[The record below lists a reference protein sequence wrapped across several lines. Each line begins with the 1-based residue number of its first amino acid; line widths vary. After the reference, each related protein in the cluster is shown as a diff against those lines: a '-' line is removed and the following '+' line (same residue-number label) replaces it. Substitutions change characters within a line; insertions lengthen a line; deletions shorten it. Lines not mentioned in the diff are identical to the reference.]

1 MATHLSLRLPWHD
14 RGWDGHVCDNPTA
27 NVYCTGEFGLLAHEI
42 RQRKDPAEEEKIR
55 GVPLRLIK
63 EGTYTP
69 PCVRTIQTFGGT
81 HPLPFTHEPKEF
93 LHTRSVRIP
102 AIAEEVPP
110 CTAGTWPYDRVFRR
124 AEEAAEGTAAEFLE
138 RFPPA
143 EAAQKIKEF
152 FASFQPKR
160 SIVFF
165 YLNFDNPLNSERRR
179 YVLVGAA
186 ELDAVSPQLAWER
199 IDAEKARVY
208 GNLVWNRLVTHG
220 YDEGRGARLPYD
232 LYLRKGLDAADVLVE
247 VPDELSL
254 HFKYVCRDFTDD
266 EAVILLREMAAALD
280 RGKAANAVAWEWD
293 RQIAW
298 VNRALDSVL
307 KERGPFPGIAAALEA
322 LGFPKAILYVDQH
335 LRQRGIKN
343 ARQHVLD
350 RIGNPK
356 SAETPEAVRGYEQVA
371 RTIKVLPES
380 VVRLLLDRLCLFEL
394 TAEQAK
400 TVAGGGLVADE
411 VREAAGLQ
419 SDAAAILENPYLITE
434 EYDPADPAD
443 RIAFHRID
451 QGVYFAK
458 ATGAEGVPG
467 LDTFAPDDKRRLR
480 AAAMRCLREAGT
492 EGHSFLLQ
500 DQLLKA
506 VARMRLPLLPESLG
520 PVTLARDLDH
530 YEERLSVLKDATF
543 TGWMLKTAA
552 EDEDLI
558 RGRLSKLQARNP
570 INHGVVS
577 WRDHLP
583 PADKAGIPADLLE
596 AVRANQSDVLS
607 RLASQSVSVLTGGAG
622 TGKTTV
628 LATLIKGL
636 GSAGPKEKFALL
648 TPTGKAA
655 VRLRSK
661 IKEVAGVELE
671 PRTIHSYLL
680 NGGWMDE
687 NTFRT
692 RRSGQPIADG
702 TTTVVIDEC
711 SMLNTSLFATL
722 LRAIDWKTV
731 RRLIL
736 SGDPQQLPPIGAG
749 APFKNIVDHV
759 SASDTAA
766 HHPCALRV
774 NCRQIQE
781 NSTALRLAEQYTPL
795 GNVVVADELLD
806 QIRAG
811 GRIGTDLEVRY
822 FTDEKDLPDVLWK
835 LVGDAVGEL
844 LALGGSA
851 TTFDPQK
858 PWVAFDELHGYGGD
872 ISRMRLDAFEVLSP
886 YRANFYGAD
895 ELNLLVQQQL
905 RGKLMAGWTSRM
917 GSPAG
922 RQFVAPDKVIQTR
935 NRRVRAKENIA
946 SLGDK
951 PTDTYVA
958 NGELGRLMKVGKW
971 DDERAGW
978 VRFETNTNTTV
989 RINDAWAN
997 TWLELGYAMSV
1008 HRSQGSDFGGVVVVI
1023 PKEPRQRLV
1032 SRELLY
1038 TALTRFTKRLYLLVQ
1053 GQPGDPE
1060 GLLSSLWRGSS
1071 EYLRRNTTLYSLQ
1084 HAVPDLDDYRP
1095 EKRIIKTLRQ
1105 ELVLSKSEALIANML
1120 FQAGIPYHYE
1130 RRLVAPDGSWR
1141 RPDFTIPVETPDGPS
1156 ELYWEHWGM
1165 LSDPGYAAGVE
1176 RRKRWYERH
1185 GYKPRLI
1192 ETDELG
1198 GFDSTK
1204 IGKIIQEDIVP

>member
-42 RQRKDPAEEEKIR
+42 RQRKDAVEEERIK
-55 GVPLRLIK
+55 GVPLKLINDGEYK
-63 EGTYTP
+63 P

-81 HPLPFTHEPKEF
+81 HPLLFTHKPKDF
-93 LHTRSVRIP
+93 LHTSSVRIP
-102 AIAEEVPP
+102 AIDEEVSP
-110 CTAGTWPYDRVFRR
+110 CTAGTWPYDRVFRKADAADDT
-124 AEEAAEGTAAEFLE
+124 AEEFRE
-138 RFPPA
+138 RFQPA
-143 EAAQKIKEF
+143 EAVDNIKAF

-186 ELDAVSPQLAWER
+186 ELDAISPQQAWER
-199 IDAEKARVY
+199 IDAEKARIY

-232 LYLRKGLDAADVLVE
+232 HYLRKGLDPAEIVVE

-254 HFKYVCRDFTDD
+254 NFKYVCRDFTDD
-266 EAVILLREMAAALD
+266 EAVILLRELAASLE
-280 RGKAANAVAWEWD
+280 RGRATNAVTWEWD
-293 RQIAW
+293 RQLAW

-307 KERGPFPGIAAALEA
+307 KERGAFPGVAASLEA
-322 LGFPKAILYVDQH
+322 LGFPRAILYVDQY
-335 LRQRGIKN
+335 LRQKGIKN
-343 ARQHVLD
+343 ARQHVLE
-350 RIGNPK
+350 RIEKPK
-356 SAETPEAVRGYEQVA
+356 SAETAEATRGYEQVG
-371 RTIKVLPES
+371 RTIKVLPGA

-400 TVAGGGLVADE
+400 MIAGGGLIADE
-411 VREAAGLQ
+411 VRAAAGLQ
-419 SDAAAILENPYLITE
+419 SDAGAILENPYLITE
-434 EYDPADPAD
+434 EYDPVDQAD

-451 QGVYFAK
+451 QGIYFAK
-458 ATGAEGVPG
+458 ATGGEGIPG

-492 EGHSFLLQ
+492 DGHSFLLQ
-500 DQLLKA
+500 DQLLKT
-506 VARMRLPLLPESLG
+506 VSRMRLPLLPESLG
-520 PVTLARDLDH
+520 PVTLARDLEH
-530 YEERLSVLKDATF
+530 YEERLAVLKDSTF
-543 TGWMLKTAA
+543 TGWMLKTTA
-552 EDEDLI
+552 EDEELI
-558 RGRLSKLQARNP
+558 RGRISRLQGRNP
-570 INHGVVS
+570 IKAEVAN
-577 WRDHLP
+577 WREHLP
-583 PADKAGIPADLLE
+583 TDDKTGIPADLLE
-596 AVRANQSDVLS
+596 SVRVNQTDVLS
-607 RLASQSVSVLTGGAG
+607 RLASQSVSILTGGAG

-636 GSAGPKEKFALL
+636 VKAEQREKFALL

-661 IKEVAGVELE
+661 IKEVAGIELE

-692 RRSGQPIADG
+692 KRTGQPIADG

-711 SMLNTSLFATL
+711 SMLNTSLFGTL

-731 RRLIL
+731 KRLIL

-749 APFKNIVDHV
+749 APFKNLVDHV
-759 SASDTAA
+759 TASDTVS
-766 HHPCALRV
+766 HQPCALRV
-774 NCRQIQE
+774 NCRQLQE
-781 NSTALRLAEQYTPL
+781 NSIALKFAEQYTPL
-795 GNVVVADELLD
+795 GNVVIADELLD
-806 QIRAG
+806 QIRSG

-822 FTDEKDLPDVLWK
+822 FKDEKDLPSVLWK
-835 LVGDAVGEL
+835 LVGDAIGEL
-844 LALGGSA
+844 LRLGGS
-851 TTFDPQK
+851 TVVFDPEK
-858 PWVAFDELHGYGGD
+858 PWIAFDELHGYGGD

-886 YRANFYGAD
+886 YRANFFGAD
-895 ELNLLVQQQL
+895 ALNLLVQQQL
-905 RGKLMAGWTSRM
+905 RGKLMAGWTARM
-917 GSPAG
+917 GSSAG
-922 RQFVAPDKVIQTR
+922 RQFVAPDKVIQNR
-935 NRRVRAKENIA
+935 NRRILAKENIA
-946 SLGDK
+946 SLGEK
-951 PTDTYVA
+951 AVDTYVA

-971 DDERAGW
+971 DDERAAW
-978 VRFETNTNTTV
+978 IRFETNTAISV
-989 RINDAWAN
+989 RINDKWAN

-1060 GLLSSLWRGSS
+1060 ALLTSLWRGSS
-1071 EYLRRNTTLYSLQ
+1071 EYLRRNTCLYKLQ
-1084 HAVPDLDDYRP
+1084 HAIPDLDNYRP
-1095 EKRIIKTLRQ
+1095 EKRIIRTLRQ
-1105 ELVLSKSEALIANML
+1105 EMVLSKSEALIANML

-1130 RRLVAPDGSWR
+1130 RRLEAPDGSWR

-1165 LSDPGYAAGVE
+1165 LSDPGYAAGVD
-1176 RRKRWYERH
+1176 RRKKWYERH
-1185 GYKPRLI
+1185 GYMPRLI

-1198 GFDSTK
+1198 GFDSIK
-1204 IGKIIQEDIVP
+1204 IGNIIQGKIVQ